1 MPSRPRQP
9 CPDDADFPAN
19 GEPPIR
25 SALSW
30 PPCECPDP
38 DCSLKAPPNVRRE
51 REESALLRALRE
63 RVRDDC
69 DSRRRL
75 GILGRKL

>member
-9 CPDDADFPAN
+9 DPGDADFPVN

-30 PPCECPDP
+30 PPCECPKP
-38 DCSLKAPPNVRRE
+38 DCPLKAAPNVRRE
-51 REESALLRALRE
+51 REESAVLRALRE